1 MNTRYVYEF
10 NLKLNAEQDVEES
23 EVLQPTQTHTIDNFQ
38 IIYKSSN
45 QFDV

>member
-10 NLKLNAEQDVEES
+10 NLKLNAEKDEEQP
-23 EVLQPTQTHTIDNFQ
+23 EVLSPTQTHTIDNFQ
-38 IIYKSSN
+38 IIQKSSN